1 MCVFCEDIKTPCN
14 LSKFDELFHELFE
27 NYRSIVRC
35 YKRFAYFRRMMIL
48 KKSILKTALCSTLV
62 FSSLVPGLSYAAE
75 KSNPGMTL
83 PNLSQDEQAQI
94 SKEAQELLK
103 KINPYLEKKDGQ
115 ITLTSHDYQKMNI
128 TAEELDAFEKGLA
141 FAADTNMQITKPSN
155 AKDIS
160 YFSVDKD
167 DERITIKLSSKD
179 IKIYLAVG
187 MIAATVA
194 GILAFLLGGAPV
206 LAIGALVITQSA
218 LAGIIGAVI
227 STVINLQWLFW
238 DGQDIY
244 VVIPRDT
251 LAQFH
256 GYFYIWHQNQY
267 HTYTI

>member
-1 MCVFCEDIKTPCN
+1 M
-14 LSKFDELFHELFE
+14 
-27 NYRSIVRC
+27 
-35 YKRFAYFRRMMIL
+35 

-103 KINPYLEKKDGQ
+103 KISPYLEKKDGQ
-115 ITLTSHDYQKMNI
+115 IRLTSHDYQKMNI

-141 FAADTNMQITKPSN
+141 FAADTNIQITKPSN

>member
-35 YKRFAYFRRMMIL
+35 YKRFTHFRRMMIL

-103 KINPYLEKKDGQ
+103 KISPYLEKKDGQ
-115 ITLTSHDYQKMNI
+115 IRLTSHDYQKMNI

-141 FAADTNMQITKPSN
+141 FAADTNIQITQPSN

>member
-1 MCVFCEDIKTPCN
+1 
-14 LSKFDELFHELFE
+14 
-27 NYRSIVRC
+27 
-35 YKRFAYFRRMMIL
+35 MIL

-103 KINPYLEKKDGQ
+103 KISPYLEKKDGQ
-115 ITLTSHDYQKMNI
+115 IRLTSHDYQKMNI

-141 FAADTNMQITKPSN
+141 FAADTNIQITKPSN

>member
-1 MCVFCEDIKTPCN
+1 M
-14 LSKFDELFHELFE
+14 
-27 NYRSIVRC
+27 
-35 YKRFAYFRRMMIL
+35 